1 MASAPPSPAW
11 LTRDRV
17 VSVSKLA
24 IGGLLTAIAGG
35 FFAAVFTY
43 YATVRVNT
51 SNALQQQNL
60 AAVQEFVSS
69 GAKVDASITEIAD
82 VIADKDDGEKLVD
95 ARKEARQAIAAHAA
109 ATQSIVQIVGTG
121 NAAAYLDGLG
131 TLRTLVD
138 TTKDSQEALRT
149 SQARFDVLSNRTVI
163 VSEARK
169 RIYSAG

>member
-17 VSVSKLA
+17 LSFSKLA
-24 IGGLLTAIAGG
+24 VGGLLTAIAGG

-43 YATVRVNT
+43 YATVSLNT
-51 SNALQQQNL
+51 SNAVQQQNL

-69 GAKVDASITEIAD
+69 GAKVDASITEITD
-82 VIADKDDGEKLVD
+82 VIADRDDAEKLVD

-121 NAAAYLDGLG
+121 NAAAYLKGLG
-131 TLRTLVD
+131 ALRTLVD
-138 TTKDSQEALRT
+138 TTKDPQEALRT
-149 SQARFDVLSNRTVI
+149 SQARFDVLSNRTLI
-163 VSEARK
+163 VAEARK
-169 RIYSAG
+169 RIYSAQ